1 MNPSISNISEE
12 GSIYRFTLGG
22 INVSFANAIRRTILS
37 DIPITAI
44 ETETESVN
52 KCTIHANTGR
62 LHNEILK
69 QRLSSIPIHVKDLDE
84 LPGKYVLEVDVTNDS
99 ENIMYVTTEH
109 FRIQNKESGNY
120 LTKEKTREIF
130 PPCEITGSYIDF
142 ARLRPQ
148 MGGGL
153 PGEQLKLTA
162 EFSVSNAKVNSMYN
176 VVSKCA
182 YGNTPDKAKIA
193 EVWEEQDAKL
203 RSEGVPAEDI
213 AFQKK
218 NFEILDAQRH
228 FIADSFDFVVQT
240 IGIYDN
246 RELVYKAC
254 AILQNKIIDM
264 IQSLDSDTVAIIAS
278 QTTMD
283 HCFDVFLDNE
293 DYTIGKVLEYI
304 LYEKHYMG
312 DNTLSFCG
320 FKKFHPHDTD
330 ARIRIAFDK
339 KGDKTNVKQYLRDA
353 CVDAQELFKVVYK
366 MFK

>member
-12 GSIYRFTLGG
+12 GDVYRFTLSG

-37 DIPITAI
+37 DIPITVI
-44 ETETESVN
+44 ETETEAVN
-52 KCTIHANTGR
+52 KCTITENTGR
-62 LHNEILK
+62 LHNEIIK

-84 LPGKYVLEVDVTNDS
+84 LPGKYILEVDVTNDT

-109 FRIQNKESGNY
+109 FRIRNKESGVY
-120 LTKEKTREIF
+120 MTKERTREIF
-130 PPCEITGSYIDF
+130 PPSNLTNMYIDF
-142 ARLRPQ
+142 ARLRPK
-148 MGGGL
+148 MGDGL

-162 EFSVSNAKVNSMYN
+162 EFSTSNAKENSMYN

-182 YGNTPDKAKIA
+182 YGNTKNTAKIA
-193 EVWEEQDAKL
+193 EIWEEQNAKL
-203 RSEGVPAEDI
+203 RSDGVSSEDI

-218 NFEILDAQRH
+218 NFELLDAQRQ
-228 FIADSFDFVVQT
+228 FQPDSFDFVIQT

-254 AILQNKIIDM
+254 AILQNKLIDM
-264 IQSLDSDTVAIIAS
+264 IQALDSDIVGIVAS

-304 LYEKHYMG
+304 LYEKHYMN
-312 DNTLSFCG
+312 DKTLSFCG

-330 ARIRIAFDK
+330 SRIRIAFDK
-339 KGDKTNVKQYLRDA
+339 KGDKTIVKQYLRAA